1 MHAASSRPASSSTAQ
16 ASLLLVDDNPAHL
29 LVLEGILE
37 PLRQR
42 LVRAS
47 SGGEALRRV
56 LDEDFAAILLD
67 IRLGDM
73 SGVEVLALLRERERN
88 RRTPVLLLTAA
99 DGDER
104 AVVAAYKQG
113 AVDYLRKPVIP
124 DVLRAKVSVFVEL
137 FLAREAVRRHE
148 EAERARERAEL
159 RLANQ
164 EMLHHLLAQA
174 PAGIAITRGPEFIF
188 EFTNPLYE
196 KLVGRPIP
204 LGKPLREVLP
214 EVLSQPQVMAAL
226 QHVMETGESFQGTE
240 FLVALDRRGTGTPEE
255 AYFNLIYQPTRD
267 VNGEV
272 SGLLTFAI
280 EVTEWVRARRKAE
293 ELAGHLRDQKAVASE
308 SEERLR
314 LAVTATD
321 LGTWDLDL
329 KTGQL
334 RWDTRCKALF
344 GLPPDADITY
354 DVFLS
359 GLHPEDRERTH
370 QAVQRS
376 QDPAGTGG
384 FDLEYRTV
392 GLRDGV
398 ERWCR
403 ATGRTYFVAGHPA
416 RFVGTIQDVTEHKR
430 AEQERARL
438 YEEVR
443 QLNADL
449 EHRVRERT
457 SQLQELNQELESFSY
472 SVSHDLRAPLRH
484 ITGFGQL
491 LERRAGASLDE
502 PSRELVKTI
511 VSAAKQGDTLV
522 DALLAFSRM
531 GRAELRQTR
540 VDLGALAEEV
550 RRELQVDAAG
560 REVEWRMGPLPAVT
574 ADPAL
579 LRQVLRNLLGN
590 ALKYSRPRPRAVIE
604 VGAQEKGNEVEVWVR
619 DNGVGFD
626 MRFADKLFGPFQRLH
641 TAEEFEGSGI
651 GLANVRRIISRHGG
665 RTWAE
670 GQVDRG
676 TTVFFSLPQ
685 SQK

>member
-1 MHAASSRPASSSTAQ
+1 MPAPSSRPASLSTAQ

-37 PLRQR
+37 PLGQR

-73 SGVEVLALLRERERN
+73 NGVEVLGLLRERERN
-88 RRTPVLLLTAA
+88 KRTPVLLLTAA

-164 EMLHHLLAQA
+164 EMLHHLLVQA

-188 EFTNPLYE
+188 EFANPLYE
-196 KLVGRPIP
+196 KLTGRPIP

-214 EVLSQPQVMAAL
+214 EVVSQPRVMAAL
-226 QHVMETGESFQGTE
+226 EHVMETGEAFTGTE
-240 FLVALDRRGTGTPEE
+240 FPMALDRGGTGTPEE
-255 AYFNLIYQPTRD
+255 AYFNLIFQPTRD
-267 VNGEV
+267 VNGDV

-293 ELAGHLRDQKAVASE
+293 ELAGHLREQQGGAGD

-314 LAVTATD
+314 LAVTAAG

-329 KTGQL
+329 KTGQW
-334 RWDTRCKALF
+334 RWDARSKELF
-344 GLPPDADITY
+344 GLPPDADLTY

-384 FDLEYRTV
+384 FDIEYRTV
-392 GLRDGV
+392 GPRDGV

-403 ATGRTYFVAGHPA
+403 ATGRTYFDDGRPV
-416 RFVGTIQDVTEHKR
+416 RFVGTLQDVTGW
-430 AEQERARL
+430 AR
-438 YEEVR
+438 
-443 QLNADL
+443 
-449 EHRVRERT
+449 
-457 SQLQELNQELESFSY
+457 
-472 SVSHDLRAPLRH
+472 
-484 ITGFGQL
+484 
-491 LERRAGASLDE
+491 
-502 PSRELVKTI
+502 
-511 VSAAKQGDTLV
+511 
-522 DALLAFSRM
+522 
-531 GRAELRQTR
+531 GR
-540 VDLGALAEEV
+540 
-550 RRELQVDAAG
+550 
-560 REVEWRMGPLPAVT
+560 
-574 ADPAL
+574 
-579 LRQVLRNLLGN
+579 
-590 ALKYSRPRPRAVIE
+590 K
-604 VGAQEKGNEVEVWVR
+604 
-619 DNGVGFD
+619 
-626 MRFADKLFGPFQRLH
+626 
-641 TAEEFEGSGI
+641 
-651 GLANVRRIISRHGG
+651 
-665 RTWAE
+665 
-670 GQVDRG
+670 
-676 TTVFFSLPQ
+676 
-685 SQK
+685 